1 MKVLNTVKDVRGA
14 VAAARAE
21 GKTVG
26 LVPTMGALHEGH
38 MTLVRN
44 AKAVCDFVVVSVFV
58 NPTQFGPTE
67 DFDKYPRTL
76 AADAEKCE
84 KEGVDV
90 IFAPSPAEMYPEG
103 YDAWV
108 TVGGVTEVL
117 EGEAR
122 PTHFRGVTTVCTK
135 LFNITGA
142 DKAFFGRKDY
152 QQLCVIK
159 KNVRDL
165 NLNLEIVPVDI
176 VRDTDGLALSSRNKY
191 LSDEERKAALC
202 LSRSLKIA
210 KKMYKSGSDLA
221 EIKSAVTKEIE
232 AEPLMKIDY
241 VALVDRDTLRDVT
254 AETEGV
260 VLLLAAYA
268 GATRLIDNTLL

>member
-1 MKVLNTVKDVRGA
+1 MKVLNTVKDVREA

-21 GKTVG
+21 GITVG

-176 VRDTDGLALSSRNKY
+176 VRDTDGLALSSRN
-191 LSDEERKAALC
+191 
-202 LSRSLKIA
+202 
-210 KKMYKSGSDLA
+210 
-221 EIKSAVTKEIE
+221 
-232 AEPLMKIDY
+232 
-241 VALVDRDTLRDVT
+241 
-254 AETEGV
+254 
-260 VLLLAAYA
+260 
-268 GATRLIDNTLL
+268 

>member
-1 MKVLNTVKDVRGA
+1 MKVFNTVKEVREA
-14 VAAARAE
+14 VAAAKAR
-21 GKTVG
+21 GKSVG
-26 LVPTMGALHEGH
+26 FVPTMGALHEGH
-38 MTLVRN
+38 MTLVRTSR
-44 AKAVCDFVVVSVFV
+44 AMCDFTVVSVFV

-76 AADAEKCE
+76 SADAEKCE

-90 IFAPSPAEMYPEG
+90 IFAPAPSEMYPEG
-103 YDAWV
+103 YDGWV

-142 DKAFFGRKDY
+142 DKACFGRKDY

-159 KNVRDL
+159 KTVRDL
-165 NLNLEIVPVDI
+165 NMAVEIVPVDI
-176 VRDTDGLALSSRNKY
+176 VRDVDGLALSSRNKY
-191 LSDEERKAALC
+191 LSGHERKAALC

-210 KKMYKSGSDLA
+210 KDMYKEGADLDA
-221 EIKSAVTKEIE
+221 IKEAVTKEIQS
-232 AEPLMKIDY
+232 EPLMKIDY
-241 VALVDRDTLRDVT
+241 VALVDKDTLREVT
-254 AETEGV
+254 DKSEGV

-268 GATRLIDNTLL
+268 GSTRLIDNTLL